1 MTEFKIINKVAV
13 AVTAVCA
20 LFFTSCEAVVQES
33 RLEVSVKNTQVT
45 AEAGQMFVS
54 VKAGGVWNLTL
65 MENGGDAS
73 WAGLSVTSGTG
84 DKANV
89 ILSYAANDDSLSR
102 TVRIVLDD
110 GIGISETS
118 VTQAGAENLPVE
130 KPEPKPEPQPDID
143 LRRAGWLEL
152 PAMDDDALGY
162 YTHSFEMGGNW
173 HRNYSFGWSQ
183 DDCVALWV
191 AYPLCKLYTNG
202 NVGRTN
208 EWAYDPLL
216 GELSAAP
223 FGGYGE
229 ELARGHQLPSADRQC
244 CWEANAQTFY
254 GTNMTPQLN
263 EHNEGIWADLEGKV
277 RGYAKT
283 SDTTYVV
290 TGVVLEG
297 SSRTTRDSDGKAVTV
312 PAAYYKA
319 LLRYSKSSTISV
331 WAAAAFYTE
340 HRNYGN
346 TPFRELSMSVDEL
359 EEIIG
364 IDLFANL
371 PERIGEKKAAE
382 LEAED
387 PADNPVWGL

>member
-1 MTEFKIINKVAV
+1 MTDFKIINKVAA
-13 AVTAVCA
+13 AVTVVCT
-20 LFFTSCEAVVQES
+20 LLFTSCEEVVPES
-33 RLEVSVKNTQVT
+33 HLEVSVKKNQVT
-45 AEAGQMFVS
+45 AEAGQIFVN
-54 VKAGGVWNLTL
+54 VKAGGAWTLTL

-73 WAGLSVTSGTG
+73 WAGLNVTSGSG

-89 ILSYAANDDSLSR
+89 ILSYAANADSLSR

-110 GIGISETS
+110 GIRISETS
-118 VTQAGAENLPVE
+118 VTQDGIENQPDE
-130 KPEPKPEPQPDID
+130 KPEPQPDID
-143 LRRAGWLEL
+143 LEKTGWLEL

-162 YTHSFEMGGNW
+162 FTHSFEMGGNRY
-173 HRNYSFGWSQ
+173 RNYSFGWSQ

-244 CWEANAQTFY
+244 CREANAQTFY

-297 SSRTTRDSDGKAVTV
+297 SARTTRDSDGKAITV

-371 PERIGEKKAAE
+371 PEKIGEKKAAE